1 MTENKP
7 VSDEPVSSG
16 TQPISLQPF
25 AIQLQDVF
33 AIEIIAKRFPVDNS
47 SDTQINTNINIVGL
61 NIDPA
66 SFQAQVIIE
75 VKLEPLQEPHLF
87 EIFLRMVGLFSYAA
101 EYDQNL
107 VQQFLQQGSLS
118 VMLPFVREL
127 IFSLST
133 RIQIPPI
140 MLSLI
145 QLAPSAEL
153 IKRNDTGEVT
163 QKENIQPIEEK

>member
-33 AIEIIAKRFPVDNS
+33 AIEIVAKRFPVDNS

-66 SFQAQVIIE
+66 SFQAQVII
-75 VKLEPLQEPHLF
+75 
-87 EIFLRMVGLFSYAA
+87 M
-101 EYDQNL
+101 
-107 VQQFLQQGSLS
+107 
-118 VMLPFVREL
+118 
-127 IFSLST
+127 
-133 RIQIPPI
+133 
-140 MLSLI
+140 
-145 QLAPSAEL
+145 
-153 IKRNDTGEVT
+153 EVT
-163 QKENIQPIEEK
+163 ELTFSIDLPLKSFYNKTTT